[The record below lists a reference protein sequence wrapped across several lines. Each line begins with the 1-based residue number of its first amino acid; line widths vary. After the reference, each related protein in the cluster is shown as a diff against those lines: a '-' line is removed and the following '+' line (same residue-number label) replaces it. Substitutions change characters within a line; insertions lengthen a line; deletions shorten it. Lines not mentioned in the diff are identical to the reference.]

1 MRDLPRDIDADVVI
15 EIGKLLDDTDIVPL
29 PVHDLVKQV
38 RNLTQSNVSD
48 QAIEQL
54 IVEMAANRGLSMIFD
69 KPPA

>member
-15 EIGKLLDDTDIVPL
+15 EIGKLLDDTDVGPL

-38 RNLTQSNVSD
+38 RTLTQSIVSD

-54 IVEMAANRGLSMIFD
+54 IVEMAANRGLSMIFEM
-69 KPPA
+69 PPA